1 MSFTPVRKVFVNI
14 GGPEGPAIT
23 RALVSMQD
31 STAEALRSVQQPIVD
46 GVLISGVAL
55 SGTDTDVNHGLGRRY
70 NGYVV
75 VSKSVQADVYDGAST
90 PDPSV
95 AISLAANTSVTVSL
109 WVF

>member
-31 STAEALRSVQQPIVD
+31 SAAEALRSVQQPIVD
-46 GVLISGVAL
+46 GVLLRDVVL
-55 SGTDTDVNHGLGRRY
+55 SNFSADINHGLGRRW

-75 VSKSVQADVYDGAST
+75 TRSSNGLWVFDGTGS
-90 PDPSV
+90 PDPKT
-95 AISLAANTSVTVSL
+95 AISLLSTNDTVVDL

>member
-1 MSFTPVRKVFVNI
+1 MSFTPVRKAFVNI

-31 STAEALRSVQQPIVD
+31 SAAEALRSVQQPIVD
-46 GVLISGVAL
+46 GVLL
-55 SGTDTDVNHGLGRRY
+55 RDVVINNFSADINHGLGRRW

-75 VSKSVQADVYDGAST
+75 TRSNNGLAIFDGTGS
-90 PDPSV
+90 PDPKV
-95 AISLAANTSVTVSL
+95 AISLLSTNDTVVDL